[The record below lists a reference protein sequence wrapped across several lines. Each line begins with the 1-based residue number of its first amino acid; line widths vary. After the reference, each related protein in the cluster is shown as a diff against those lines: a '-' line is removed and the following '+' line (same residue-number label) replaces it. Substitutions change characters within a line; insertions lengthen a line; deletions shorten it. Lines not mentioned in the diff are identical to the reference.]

1 MGGTLYSTV
10 LSRACA
16 LDRKYTT
23 SQTCQVEAYPS
34 FRAELYAR
42 GPKPGGFECARD
54 EEAAN
59 VLFLQLATLGVVVW
73 VDREEGDTALGR
85 SI

>member
-1 MGGTLYSTV
+1 MVRRIPRCYPGRMLRIVSEL
-10 LSRACA
+10 LSERG
-16 LDRKYTT
+16 
-23 SQTCQVEAYPS
+23 QVETYPS

-42 GPKPGGFECARD
+42 GPKPGGFECARNED
-54 EEAAN
+54 AAN

>member
-1 MGGTLYSTV
+1 MHPV
-10 LSRACA
+10 
-16 LDRKYTT
+16 
-23 SQTCQVEAYPS
+23 
-34 FRAELYAR
+34 FRAELYTQ
-42 GPKPGGFECARD
+42 GPKPGGFQCTCNEDAT
-54 EEAAN
+54 N